1 MPAYAGSH
9 PPKEIAMRS
18 RHVFSALL
26 LALATG
32 HATAQQ
38 PARLQDA
45 SPPSKAN
52 QIVGLWQVEVSVRPC
67 AAPAAP
73 PLTFRAINVF
83 HVGGTLSDI
92 NTSPPT
98 SRGAG
103 MGIWQHLGQG
113 VYQSRFQFPRFL
125 STGAFDG
132 FQDVST
138 SFALAPGANDYTAS
152 VDARV
157 LNIDGTLRLALCG
170 TAVGKRVGIE

>member
-1 MPAYAGSH
+1 
-9 PPKEIAMRS
+9 MRS

-26 LALATG
+26 LALAAG
-32 HATAQQ
+32 HVAAQQ
-38 PARLQDA
+38 PARLQDP

-83 HVGGTLSDI
+83 HVGGTLSDV

-103 MGIWQHLGQG
+103 MGVWQHLGQG
-113 VYQSRFQFPRFL
+113 VYESRFQFPRFL
-125 STGAFDG
+125 PTGAFDG

-138 SFALAPGANDYTAS
+138 SFVLAPRGNAYTAT
-152 VDARV
+152 VNARV
-157 LNIDGTLRLALCG
+157 LNVDDTLRVELCG
-170 TAVGKRVGIE
+170 TAVGTRVGIE

>member
-1 MPAYAGSH
+1 
-9 PPKEIAMRS
+9 MRS
-18 RHVFSALL
+18 RHVFSVLLL
-26 LALATG
+26 LAAAG
-32 HATAQQ
+32 HAAAQQ
-38 PARLQDA
+38 PMRNSEP

-52 QIVGLWQVEVSVRPC
+52 QIVGLWQVQVSVRPC
-67 AAPAAP
+67 AAPSATP
-73 PLTFRAINVF
+73 IEFRAINVF

-92 NTSPPT
+92 NTSPPA

-113 VYQSRFQFPRFL
+113 LYQSRFQFPRFAA
-125 STGAFDG
+125 TGAFDG

-138 SFALAPGANDYTAS
+138 SFALAPGGDDYTAS